1 MRDGPESRG
10 AERGARASGRV
21 ERVPGPTVEG
31 PRVQLPSRREAGGL
45 FREDALSRSTG
56 TPSLSPVLP
65 LPRGLSPTP
74 LRFPG
79 SHQGD
84 VPASPIG
91 SWVGGGNHSCRA
103 PSQLLQL
110 RLLRLSSPS
119 SSPGQGET
127 QSPPRPGAEP
137 RGSWVG
143 HRLRETSFAVRVP
156 GLRDPRGTP
165 SRARGKLGV
174 HRAACPARESG
185 RWKPA
190 RGAGAQG
197 RRAAR
202 PAPPGCPPPG
212 VPRPASRGSP
222 GVPGGPAGSG
232 RFPSGPRDEDSL
244 GSVPPVSRGD
254 PGGRQDGERGW
265 GGGIG
270 TPVAG
275 SQGGGQAR
283 GRERGRPGFRRAKPA
298 AFRKAAGAR
307 SFQGA
312 AEGLRLLVAR
322 PPAPS
327 ALEGQLEGDTR
338 PELRERLFAGP
349 VTDGRAAASGCP
361 YRV

>member
-197 RRAAR
+197 RAPGPSRLSTAWGPEASLARFSGRAGRSCRLRALSLGTAGR
-202 PAPPGCPPPG
+202 GFPGERSCG
-212 VPRPASRGSP
+212 L
-222 GVPGGPAGSG
+222 PGGPGWKAGRGARLG
-232 RFPSGPRDEDSL
+232 RGHRDA
-244 GSVPPVSRGD
+244 
-254 PGGRQDGERGW
+254 GGRKPGRRSG
-265 GGGIG
+265 
-270 TPVAG
+270 
-275 SQGGGQAR
+275 AR
-283 GRERGRPGFRRAKPA
+283 
-298 AFRKAAGAR
+298 AGA
-307 SFQGA
+307 GA
-312 AEGLRLLVAR
+312 AWVPQSQASCFPQSCRSAFVPGRSGGAALACCTAACTVR
-322 PPAPS
+322 P
-327 ALEGQLEGDTR
+327 
-338 PELRERLFAGP
+338 
-349 VTDGRAAASGCP
+349 
-361 YRV
+361 